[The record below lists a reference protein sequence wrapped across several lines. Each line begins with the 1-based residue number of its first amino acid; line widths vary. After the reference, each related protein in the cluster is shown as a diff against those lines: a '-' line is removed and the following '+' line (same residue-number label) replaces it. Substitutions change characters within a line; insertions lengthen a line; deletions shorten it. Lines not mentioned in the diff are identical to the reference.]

1 MIIIDFRETKE
12 RIFRL
17 KIEGHS
23 KSAIKGEDIVCAG
36 VSALAQTL
44 VSGCEAELNA
54 EVSGKLESGLC
65 DIKISAN
72 KENFEKLQAVC
83 SVFKF
88 GFRKLAEA
96 YPKHIKLN

>member
-1 MIIIDFRETKE
+1 MITIDFRELTDKN
-12 RIFRL
+12 FCL

-23 KSAIKGEDIVCAG
+23 RSAVKGEDIVCAG

-54 EVSGKLESGLC
+54 NVSGKLESGLC
-65 DIKISAN
+65 DIKISGN
-72 KENFEKLQAVC
+72 NENFEKLQAVC

-88 GFRKLAEA
+88 GFRKLAQA

>member
-1 MIIIDFRETKE
+1 MITIDFRELTDNN
-12 RIFRL
+12 FCL

-23 KSAIKGEDIVCAG
+23 KSAVKGEDIVCAG

-44 VSGCEAELNA
+44 VSGCEAQLNA

-65 DIKISAN
+65 DIKISVN
-72 KENFEKLQAVC
+72 NENFEKLQAVC

-88 GFRKLAEA
+88 GFRKLAQA